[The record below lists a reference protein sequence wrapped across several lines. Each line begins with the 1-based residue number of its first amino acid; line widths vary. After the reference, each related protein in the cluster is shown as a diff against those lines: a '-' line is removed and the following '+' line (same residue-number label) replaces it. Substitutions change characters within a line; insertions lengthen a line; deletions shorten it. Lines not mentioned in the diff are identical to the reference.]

1 PAAAYPPQLPT
12 AYPPQLPTAYPPP
25 HLSATSLPDH
35 AALVPSIPD
44 HSPEHP
50 PPPRRPFATS
60 PAAPWRSS
68 IEQRRRFQEIQPEKR
83 RCFQELLA
91 RAASLFPE
99 APSRHVFVLSPKSAD
114 YILSPEQMPLLR
126 SFTRAVPRRLHP
138 GLLYFLTP
146 TRKLPKKK
154 RKMPRSC
161 GG

>member
-1 PAAAYPPQLPT
+1 
-12 AYPPQLPTAYPPP
+12 PP

-35 AALVPSIPD
+35 AALVPSLPD

-146 TRKLPKKK
+146 TLQQVLSQACKFCHEEEIVRMLQNFYYMIVVGPVN
-154 RKMPRSC
+154 
-161 GG
+161 